1 MTARKSAAKQ
11 LHDLYAGRARDV
23 EPLQAGPA
31 HHGTPAAISIAYG
44 LADPTL
50 FPVQEL
56 ADATADVLARWTD
69 AALNY
74 GPPSA
79 ALLEQ
84 LVARL
89 RTQGIAATTEHV
101 LLSYGSSQLLAL
113 LPEVLVDPGDVVL
126 IEGPSFLGAVRRFEL
141 AGARI
146 ITIATDRLGMDID
159 ALEGALRDLARAGI
173 RPKFIYTIPTFHN
186 PTGVTMPLERRKQ
199 LVALGAQY
207 GVLIVEDDAYG
218 DLRFAGEAL
227 PTLAA
232 LDSDGW
238 VMRLGT
244 FSKILAPGVR
254 VGWAYGPR
262 ELLQRLS
269 RFKPEGTTGPF
280 LTHMIARYCAD
291 GRLDRHI
298 EELRRVYR
306 QKCQVMLDAIE
317 REFPR
322 DVETIVPAGGFFVWC
337 KLPADLRASALL
349 PVAAAHGVVFLPGT
363 QCYTNGQGD
372 DAIRLAFSYHPVEI
386 LIEGITRIG
395 TAMQA
400 LRAAP
405 SSIGRIG

>member
-1 MTARKSAAKQ
+1 MTKRKIAGAQ
-11 LHDLYAGRARDV
+11 LHDLYASRAR
-23 EPLQAGPA
+23 EIGPLQAGPV
-31 HHGTPAAISIAYG
+31 HDITPPAISIAYG

-56 ADATADVLARWTD
+56 AAATADVLAESSD
-69 AALNY
+69 PALNY

-89 RTQGIAATTEHV
+89 RMQDIAATTEHL

-113 LPEVLVDPGDVVL
+113 LPQVLVDPGDVVL

-146 ITIATDRLGMDID
+146 VTIPTDRQGMDID
-159 ALEGALRDLARAGI
+159 ALETELRTLARANI
-173 RPKFIYTIPTFHN
+173 RPKLIYTIPTFHN
-186 PTGVTMPLERRKQ
+186 PTGVTMPVERRER

-218 DLRFAGEAL
+218 DLGFADDPPPA
-227 PTLAA
+227 LAA
-232 LDSDGW
+232 LDSAGW
-238 VMRLGT
+238 VIRLGT

-254 VGWAYGPR
+254 VGWAYGPP

-269 RFKPEGTTGPF
+269 HFKPEGPTGPF
-280 LTHMIARYCAD
+280 LTHVIARYCAD
-291 GRLDRHI
+291 GRLERHI
-298 EELRRVYR
+298 AELRQAYR
-306 QKCQVMLDAIE
+306 QKCQVMLDAIA

-337 KLPADLRASALL
+337 KLPADLRASALG
-349 PVAAAHGVVFLPGT
+349 PVAAAHGVAFLPGT

-372 DAIRLAFSYHPVEI
+372 DAIRLAFSYHHVEI
-386 LIEGITRIG
+386 LREGITRIG
-395 TAMQA
+395 AAMQA
-400 LRAAP
+400 CRAGPRSA
-405 SSIGRIG
+405 GKNG